1 MHRRFWIL
9 AVLLLMGLAPRGA
22 AAQDA
27 TPSDAFVT
35 PDPAEC
41 QVAPRTVDEL
51 GAFLAT
57 PSAGAAVASP
67 EALPAGEPADD
78 ATTAAVTATIREITA
93 CANAN
98 AFLRMFALYSD
109 AYLARSMASEDLNPD
124 ALALFAT
131 PIAPQA
137 ADARISIAIEAITTL
152 PDGRASVVVTSRSP
166 LGGNTE
172 STSTYV
178 LVKQDGR
185 WLVDD
190 IITPAAAG

>member
-22 AAQDA
+22 AAQEA

-51 GAFLAT
+51 GAF
-57 PSAGAAVASP
+57 ASP

-78 ATTAAVTATIREITA
+78 ATTAEVTATIREITA